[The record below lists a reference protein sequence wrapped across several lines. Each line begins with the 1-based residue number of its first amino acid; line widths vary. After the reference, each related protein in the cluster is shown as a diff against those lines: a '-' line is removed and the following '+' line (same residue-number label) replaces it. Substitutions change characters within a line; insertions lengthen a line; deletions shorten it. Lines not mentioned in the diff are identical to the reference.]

1 MCQSVIFCSHTFKN
15 SIWFSVDTAIVL
27 TGIGVFLSPL
37 APEII
42 ANIGITNC
50 ALLEKSYNLKN
61 TQPDSN
67 LVTVPVNVSPNN
79 FYNISVDIK
88 GKGFSAAGRAQS
100 DEVIVDG
107 LNTKGQFV
115 KKVEFTFSGRSQNEL
130 GQIPEL
136 YFEVI

>member
-1 MCQSVIFCSHTFKN
+1 M
-15 SIWFSVDTAIVL
+15 L
-27 TGIGVFLSPL
+27 TGIGVFLPPL

-42 ANIGITNC
+42 ANIGITNF
-50 ALLEKSYNLKN
+50 ENSYKLKN

-67 LVTVPVNVSPNN
+67 LVRVPVGPVNVSPNN

-88 GKGFSAAGRAQS
+88 GKGFSAAGRGQS

-107 LNTKGQFV
+107 LNKKGQFV
-115 KKVEFTFSGRSQNEL
+115 KKVTFTFSGRSQNEL